1 MSGAGL
7 VGVCVRGLVGVCM
20 RGLVGVCRGGR
31 GLVWVCGGQGVSVGG
46 CAWWAGCGCGG
57 GELVVYVW
65 GTEGGVGGWVYVI
78 VTNLID
84 KCIILVLSSL
94 CRKMLTKQIHFV
106 KKTS

>member
-31 GLVWVCGGQGVSVGG
+31 GLVWVCGGQGLVWVAVHGGQGEGVGG
-46 CAWWAGCGCGG
+46 W
-57 GELVVYVW
+57 ELVVYCV
-65 GTEGGVGGWVYVI
+65 GTEGGVGGGVYVI

-84 KCIILVLSSL
+84 KCIILV
-94 CRKMLTKQIHFV
+94 FV
-106 KKTS
+106 PVCVVRC